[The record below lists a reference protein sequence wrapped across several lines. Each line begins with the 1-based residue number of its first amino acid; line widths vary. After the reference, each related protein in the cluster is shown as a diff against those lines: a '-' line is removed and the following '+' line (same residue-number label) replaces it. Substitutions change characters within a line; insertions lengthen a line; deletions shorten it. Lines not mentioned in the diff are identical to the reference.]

1 MSALAFR
8 ATTARPA
15 QLSAPAPR
23 RCAAR
28 GAAVRV
34 RAASDL
40 IDTAASTG
48 THKTLVAAIQ
58 AAGLVDTLKSGTFTI
73 FAPTDAAFAA
83 LPAGTV
89 DDLLKP
95 ANKDKL
101 VDILTCVLGARG
113 ALPGRIARRGRLG
126 SARRCEPWDCSA
138 PQLTRPAAAAGA
150 RSYHVVKGKNLS
162 KHVANAP
169 SSASRR
175 AAAAAS
181 NAKRPLMI

>member
-1 MSALAFR
+1 MSAVLSFR
-8 ATTARPA
+8 ANTVRPA
-15 QLSAPAPR
+15 QLTAAAPR

-40 IDTAASTG
+40 IDTAVSTG

-58 AAGLVDTLKSGTFTI
+58 AAGLVDTLKAGTFTI

-89 DDLLKP
+89 ESLLKP
-95 ANKDKL
+95 ENKDKL

-113 ALPGRIARRGRLG
+113 ALRGRCARRGRRRALG
-126 SARRCEPWDCSA
+126 RREPWNCRA
-138 PQLTRPAAAAGA
+138 PQLTP
-150 RSYHVVKGKNLS
+150 
-162 KHVANAP
+162 
-169 SSASRR
+169 RR
-175 AAAAAS
+175 AATTW
-181 NAKRPLMI
+181 

>member
-101 VDILTCVLGARG
+101 VDILTCVLRARG
-113 ALPGRIARRGRLG
+113 ARCRGESRAGGASAAQDAVSLGIARRR
-126 SARRCEPWDCSA
+126 
-138 PQLTRPAAAAGA
+138 
-150 RSYHVVKGKNLS
+150 N
-162 KHVANAP
+162 
-169 SSASRR
+169 
-175 AAAAAS
+175 
-181 NAKRPLMI
+181 

>member
-1 MSALAFR
+1 MSATLSFR
-8 ATTARPA
+8 ATVRPA
-15 QLSAPAPR
+15 QLSAAAPR

-40 IDTAASTG
+40 IDTAVSTG

-89 DDLLKP
+89 ESLLKP
-95 ANKDKL
+95 ENKDKL

-113 ALPGRIARRGRLG
+113 ALRGR
-126 SARRCEPWDCSA
+126 C
-138 PQLTRPAAAAGA
+138 AAAGA
-150 RSYHVVKGKNLS
+150 AG
-162 KHVANAP
+162 
-169 SSASRR
+169 R
-175 AAAAAS
+175 AWT
-181 NAKRPLMI
+181 P